1 MRPGDHPD
9 FFRLPAPE
17 GRSREST
24 LRLDREGRFLH
35 EGELVTHRGMARAF
49 ASWIARHPDDGR
61 FILTNG
67 YDWTY
72 FTVEGT
78 PYFVEGVRAGEDG
91 PVLVLFDGSEE
102 APDIPG
108 FGLLPGRCAAITGDV
123 KVPHVGWNTLDRTP
137 QAHPPRVL
145 DGIPTGAF
153 AYFTHSYAAP
163 VVGASIATT
172 THGVRFT
179 AAIEHDRVVGVQFHP
194 EKSGRAG
201 LRLLT
206 NFIAMARERA

>member
-1 MRPGDHPD
+1 MSRAVRVAIVDYGAGNLTSVAKGLRAAGGDVRIALGPGD
-9 FFRLPAPE
+9 LE
-17 GRSREST
+17 
-24 LRLDREGRFLH
+24 
-35 EGELVTHRGMARAF
+35 RAD
-49 ASWIARHPDDGR
+49 A
-61 FILTNG
+61 
-67 YDWTY
+67 
-72 FTVEGT
+72 
-78 PYFVEGVRAGEDG
+78 
-91 PVLVLFDGSEE
+91 LVLPGVGHFAATAPLDAGWRAAIADAVAARIPFLGICLGLQWLFEGSEE
-102 APDIPG
+102 APDLPG
-108 FGLLPGRCAAITGDV
+108 LGLFTGRCAAITGDV

-163 VVGASIATT
+163 VVAASIATT

-179 AAIEHDRVVGVQFHP
+179 AAVEHDRVVGVQFHP

-206 NFIAMARERA
+206 NFLSLAREAA